1 MTGLANY
8 LEQKQKGIAPNRT
21 GILGGAPTGGASNFK
36 TAGEIFTQSDA
47 YKGFL
52 KNGQTQ
58 SDVVEIPNLTKQRQ
72 FNFATKALLDSTG
85 ADGTLL
91 RNYPIISAGQV
102 PLNLRDV
109 LNVQTTDQ
117 NSILY
122 LRETGF
128 TNNAGIAPEGTLKAE
143 SGIDYDTVSSN
154 VQVIAHWLPTT
165 RQIMADIPQMANT
178 VNSRLLYGL
187 QVVEES
193 QILYGDGTGS
203 NLLGLMV
210 DTGVQVRNAPV
221 GETRI
226 DTIRRGINATYLS
239 GFPATAIVLHP
250 TDFMEMEL
258 LKSTQGEYIL
268 ENIQDGNRLM
278 LFGCPIVLS
287 TSMVVGSYLIGAFGT
302 CRKSLGKRRRKY

>member
-1 MTGLANY
+1 
-8 LEQKQKGIAPNRT
+8 
-21 GILGGAPTGGASNFK
+21 
-36 TAGEIFTQSDA
+36 
-47 YKGFL
+47 
-52 KNGQTQ
+52 
-58 SDVVEIPNLTKQRQ
+58 
-72 FNFATKALLDSTG
+72 
-85 ADGTLL
+85 
-91 RNYPIISAGQV
+91 
-102 PLNLRDV
+102 
-109 LNVQTTDQ
+109 
-117 NSILY
+117 
-122 LRETGF
+122 
-128 TNNAGIAPEGTLKAE
+128 
-143 SGIDYDTVSSN
+143 
-154 VQVIAHWLPTT
+154 
-165 RQIMADIPQMANT
+165 MADIPQMANT

-193 QILYGDGTGS
+193 QILYGDGIGS

-287 TSMVVGSYLIGAFGT
+287 TSMVVGSYLIGAMGLAVNLWEREGANIKVSEHHADYFARNMLAILCEERVALT
-302 CRKSLGKRRRKY
+302 THRPED